1 MTKQG
6 LPLPLL
12 SRAIYLTAAA
22 VLIPGSSGFESPHL
36 KCLSFE
42 MVFDP
47 ENS

>member
-6 LPLPLL
+6 LPLLCSAVL
-12 SRAIYLTAAA
+12 FTLTAAA
-22 VLIPGSSGFESPHL
+22 VLIPGSSGFESPHR